1 MSQVA
6 WFRVKLALPI
16 GTASPAAHKAEA
28 LLKRAVEIVAR
39 EHRGTIGKHLVSLG
53 GRRADCFASIEAP
66 DIPGGVGIVVNRT
79 GGQVELLFDARQVT
93 TGLSQ
98 KIHDEIVQDYVALAV
113 AACMKDLGYRVT
125 EEPSEASV
133 VRLLGVT

>member
-1 MSQVA
+1 MDAPRPPHVIHVGVEVSL
-6 WFRVKLALPI
+6 LAF
-16 GTASPAAHKAEA
+16 AEA
-28 LLKRAVEIVAR
+28 CRMYL
-39 EHRGTIGKHLVSLG
+39 
-53 GRRADCFASIEAP
+53 